1 MPELAPDTSYN
12 RASATFEVS
21 YDASGKLTSI
31 ITVEFQP
38 VRQAGE
44 AFAIAAQD
52 AILQCASQTRVQS
65 RTIRVVL
72 RYFEQ
77 NSNGP
82 LIMKN
87 RSASQARFSAR
98 NRAMDR
104 NDWPL
109 LIRSASY
116 HPHTTNRRI
125 NWQMMPIYF

>member
-1 MPELAPDTSYN
+1 MPGYLQIAMMIVGIFTFPALAATDSEVVTDLASKCLSLPPDTSYN

-21 YDASGKLTSI
+21 YDASGKLTRI

-82 LIMKN
+82 LIMKK
-87 RSASQARFSAR
+87 
-98 NRAMDR
+98 
-104 NDWPL
+104 PL
-109 LIRSASY
+109 R
-116 HPHTTNRRI
+116 
-125 NWQMMPIYF
+125 